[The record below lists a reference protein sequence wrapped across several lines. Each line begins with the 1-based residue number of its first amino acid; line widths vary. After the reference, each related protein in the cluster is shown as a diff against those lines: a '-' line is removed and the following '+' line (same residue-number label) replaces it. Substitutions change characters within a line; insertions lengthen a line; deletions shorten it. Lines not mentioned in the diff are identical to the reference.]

1 LPGSLFLRKIEPSIG
16 AIVRYGLLDVS
27 RLIAAAMVVIF
38 HASFFT
44 GHKLAGGALIVGY
57 HGVDFFFVLSG
68 FVILTAH
75 RDDLGQ
81 PARLPNYVLRRFLRI
96 FPPYWLALGIAV
108 ALIPITGG
116 VKPLDVVKLVRDVFL
131 IPTSVQDY
139 PYVTP
144 AWTLHYELMF
154 YLAFCLLLMVRP
166 LFGALLFAAW
176 GVAIVVL
183 ERSHVPMT
191 FPASFILN
199 PIIVM
204 FLSGMVAAL
213 LHRRLSA
220 RAGLVIAAISAAW
233 FFGYGIGRSV
243 DRWLAWCP
251 YYISFGIP
259 AAFMV
264 AGLAA
269 FENKRGS
276 LISSKTEF
284 LGKLSYSTYLAHA
297 PVMPLVR
304 MLLPELSPALLC
316 VAMVVAGMMSGLLF
330 YVLLEQPTMR
340 VLRSWIYPAPARL
353 NSRPA
358 TV

>member
-1 LPGSLFLRKIEPSIG
+1 M
-16 AIVRYGLLDVS
+16 RYGLLDVS
-27 RLIAAAMVVIF
+27 RLVAATMVVIF

-44 GHKLAGGALIVGY
+44 GHKLAGEVLTVGY
-57 HGVDFFFVLSG
+57 HGIHFFFVLSG

-75 RDDLGQ
+75 RGDLGQ
-81 PARLPNYVLRRFLRI
+81 PSRLPNYVLRRFLRI
-96 FPPYWLALGIAV
+96 FPPYWLALGITA

-116 VKPLDVVKLVRDVFL
+116 VKPLNAVTFVRDFFL
-131 IPTSVQDY
+131 IPTSVRDF

-154 YLAFCLLLMVRP
+154 YLAVCLLLVLRP

-191 FPASFILN
+191 FPASFFLS

-213 LHRRLSA
+213 LHSRLSA

-243 DRWLAWCP
+243 DRWLVWCP
-251 YYISFGIP
+251 LYISFGIP
-259 AAFMV
+259 AAFLI

-269 FENKRGS
+269 FESKRGS
-276 LISSKTEF
+276 LSSSSTEF

-297 PVMPLVR
+297 PVMPLVQI
-304 MLLPELSPALLC
+304 LLPDLPPALLC
-316 VAMVVAGMMSGLLF
+316 VVLVVAGMLSGLLF
-330 YVLLEQPTMR
+330 YIVLEQPTMR
-340 VLRSWIYPAPARL
+340 VLRGWIYPAQTRL
-353 NSRPA
+353 SSRPA
-358 TV
+358 TG